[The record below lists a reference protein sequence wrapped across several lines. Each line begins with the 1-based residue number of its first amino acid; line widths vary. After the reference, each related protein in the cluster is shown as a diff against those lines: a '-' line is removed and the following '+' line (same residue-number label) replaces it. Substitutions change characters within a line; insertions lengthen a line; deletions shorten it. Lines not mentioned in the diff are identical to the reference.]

1 MGEDEA
7 QQVKVP
13 GQQLHRYIEVGLG
26 SPTAHL
32 LGQRTQSEAV
42 LANQWW
48 HMDTMLCNLKETR
61 VMKGSWDSTCKGD
74 VLHWHSR
81 CEESSAPKE
90 LNVENFNFT

>member
-26 SPTAHL
+26 SPTARL

-48 HMDTMLCNLKETR
+48 HMDTMPCNLKETQ
-61 VMKGSWDSTCKGD
+61 VMKGSWDSTCPAG
-74 VLHWHSR
+74 L
-81 CEESSAPKE
+81 SAREMFCIGTVRVKCLVHPR
-90 LNVENFNFT
+90 N